1 MAAHRPAGNLSFFQ
15 CLSKRNGNEASGAKN
30 NRARGFLSHC
40 ELMGK
45 HK

>member
-1 MAAHRPAGNLSFFQ
+1 MAAHRPAGNLPFFQ
-15 CLSKRNGNEASGAKN
+15 RLSKRDGNEASGAKN
-30 NRARGFLSHC
+30 NRAPGFLSHY